1 MYNMNRFLKRF
12 LGMDCF
18 NIQDNIENLKQKQK
32 PIYELPVDL
41 ANPLIDYMLERS
53 YLEDIS
59 QRTDFNIVEMPEYED
74 IGWIRIERLPVS
86 PLRIDD
92 YDLLSRWQGVLSSLH
107 AWKQKLIFLLQRR
120 NGETHLYIGV
130 KGINT
135 KEQLKKCK
143 CALLALCLE

>member
-1 MYNMNRFLKRF
+1 MNRFLKRF
-12 LGMDCF
+12 FGKDCF
-18 NIQDNIENLKQKQK
+18 NVQDNIENLKQKQK

-92 YDLLSRWQGVLSSLH
+92 YDLLSRWKGVL
-107 AWKQKLIFLLQRR
+107 
-120 NGETHLYIGV
+120 
-130 KGINT
+130 
-135 KEQLKKCK
+135 
-143 CALLALCLE
+143 